1 MRRRRDERQDAAV
14 AAAAALNVTEP
25 TSTGIGGDLFCLFY
39 DASSKTIRG
48 INASGRAPAALTL
61 ERVRHDLHLP
71 PIAATATTTSSAG
84 AATASAANS
93 HPRFINSEGGEV
105 QRIPMDN
112 VHAVTVPGAAAGWVD
127 VVEKLGSGK
136 LGLAEVLADAVRLA
150 EDGFPVS
157 QLAARFWTECEP
169 VLHAAG
175 PNAHELLRAGQP
187 PRTGQLMTMPG
198 LARVLRA
205 LGDRG
210 KPAVYEGPVAQSIV
224 DAVRARGGLLSMADL
239 SRHLE
244 LGSEEAA
251 PIGRTYAGVKVWECA
266 PNGQGLVALMALGI
280 LEALET
286 AGRIPQL
293 GGPEP
298 GWGHNQTELSSP
310 RAVYH
315 HC

>member
-1 MRRRRDERQDAAV
+1 MAV
-14 AAAAALNVTEP
+14 AAALNVTEP

-71 PIAATATTTSSAG
+71 PIVGATTT
-84 AATASAANS
+84 AAA
-93 HPRFINSEGGEV
+93 HGRPQCINSDGGEV
-105 QRIPMDN
+105 PRIPKDH

-157 QLAARFWTECEP
+157 QLAARFWAECEP
-169 VLHAAG
+169 VLRAAG
-175 PNAHELLRAGQP
+175 PNAHELLRGGRQSP
-187 PRTGQLMTMPG
+187 LTGQLMTMPS
-198 LARVLRA
+198 LARVLRD

-224 DAVRARGGLLSMADL
+224 DAVRARGGLLAMADL
-239 SRHLE
+239 ARHME

-251 PIGRTYAGVKVWECA
+251 PVGRAYAGVKVWECA

-280 LEALET
+280 LDALEA

-298 GWGHNQTELSSP
+298 GWGHNQTELPSP
-310 RAVYH
+310 SQFIYR